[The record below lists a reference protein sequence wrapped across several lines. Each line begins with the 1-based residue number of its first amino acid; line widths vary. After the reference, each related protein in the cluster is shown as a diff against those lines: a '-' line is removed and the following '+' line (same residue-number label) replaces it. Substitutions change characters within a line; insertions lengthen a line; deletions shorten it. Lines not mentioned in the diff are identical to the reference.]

1 MRKIFSLLVCCLV
14 LALPLSAIYADNL
27 ETEIPLLEIFESGN
41 LVGDSPLDGPT
52 QTESEP
58 PSPTDF
64 RAYVSGR
71 NLTVTSEAVSVTR
84 VIVRNRVTNQTV
96 VNRQFLT
103 IDTEQLSAGAYSIEL
118 QCEDL
123 TLVGQFDAE

>member
-1 MRKIFSLLVCCLV
+1 MNKKIFLLVMCMV
-14 LALPLSAIYADNL
+14 LALPFSAIADEN
-27 ETEIPLLEIFESGN
+27 EVKIQLLEVIS
-41 LVGDSPLDGPT
+41 VGIGGDDPLDGNGDIPNRPT
-52 QTESEP
+52 HP
-58 PSPTDF
+58 NDF

>member
-1 MRKIFSLLVCCLV
+1 MVMCIV
-14 LALPLSAIYADNL
+14 LALPFSAIADEN
-27 ETEIPLLEIFESGN
+27 EIEIQLLEVMSGGIGGDDQLDGSRQSGN
-41 LVGDSPLDGPT
+41 VPT
-52 QTESEP
+52 V
-58 PSPTDF
+58 PTDF
-64 RAYVSGR
+64 HAYVSGR

-118 QCEDL
+118 QCENL

>member
-1 MRKIFSLLVCCLV
+1 M
-14 LALPLSAIYADNL
+14 L
-27 ETEIPLLEIFESGN
+27 EEISGGI
-41 LVGDSPLDGPT
+41 GDYEPLDSNHEIGT
-52 QTESEP
+52 NP
-58 PSPTDF
+58 PSPNEF

-71 NLTVTSEAVSVTR
+71 NLIVTSEAVSVTR

-118 QCEDL
+118 QCENL